1 MRNGSFEDFVSD
13 GRKDSLVVAAVIR
26 TNTIESESSEREE
39 RCKVGGDA
47 LETKVLVNLGQDGDI
62 RPGHDSKSQRDHL
75 HVCSSQQESGR
86 SATKAT
92 YERPVNRTKAYLSI
106 Q

>member
-1 MRNGSFEDFVSD
+1 LRNGSFEDFVSD

-26 TNTIESESSEREE
+26 TNTIESESSEREA
-39 RCKVGGDA
+39 RCKMGDA
-47 LETKVLVNLGQDGDI
+47 LETKVLVDLGQDGDI